1 LYKNVSNY
9 YKSLAGFVSI
19 AAIEFGIGL
28 VPVIVF
34 LITNDPHD
42 CFMCLGKDPLAGAY
56 SSYQKV
62 TQVVTT
68 KSEPYTSTVVKDAF
82 ISHAELQGFDM
93 ELLAGQLDRTLSED
107 DYPLTT
113 Q

>member
-1 LYKNVSNY
+1 MKNTNEDNYCTQLYRNVTDY
-9 YKSLAGFVSI
+9 YSSLAGVVSI

-42 CFMCLGKDPLAGAY
+42 CFMCLGKDPQAGSY

-62 TQVVTT
+62 TQVETT
-68 KSEPYTSTVVKDAF
+68 ES
-82 ISHAELQGFDM
+82 
-93 ELLAGQLDRTLSED
+93 
-107 DYPLTT
+107 
-113 Q
+113 